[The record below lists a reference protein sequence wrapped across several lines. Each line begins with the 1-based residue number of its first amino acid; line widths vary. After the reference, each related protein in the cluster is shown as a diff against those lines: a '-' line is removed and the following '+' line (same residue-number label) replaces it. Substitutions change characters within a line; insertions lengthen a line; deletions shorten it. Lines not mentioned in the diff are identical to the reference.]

1 LKEKKLLPVRVGD
14 QPVSVIKNQDGGVR
28 AFLSKFSGKE
38 LTFYMDEKSKR
49 FFDRETHSLWDL
61 YTGSCLDGQYK
72 GKKLKELQVHVAFW
86 FAWSTFY
93 HGTELIEH
101 S

>member
-1 LKEKKLLPVRVGD
+1 MKEKKLLPVRVGD

-93 HGTELIEH
+93 PNTEVLD
-101 S
+101 